1 MPQPLSN
8 PDKNRMRSL
17 PFKLLMLC
25 VLLPPVLYLLTVSF
39 METYLQKKYN
49 KEVNNVYLSDMNDIL
64 NGLTSVKTSI
74 RKNIETYVSKNS
86 LLKAGGA
93 IDIRI
98 TTKGGDIL
106 YPATYQNF
114 TEDNLTTDPVKLAGK
129 NFALLN
135 EGIEVSVGVKIL
147 HTSLLAISLLLFY
160 ELIFLGGLYQY
171 YRTVR
176 SNIRREERQKAEEL
190 GRLQELE
197 ARRQEQIQA
206 LSQEKELLLSDYDVL
221 QSTFEKEKSQLEK
234 TEEDLFLEIETLE
247 KKLTEIDILKEKIQE
262 LETSHQA
269 INKQKE
275 KTADRLGKRFKALY
289 KNIDITPRALD
300 SLLDMTEE
308 MGLKAEELIHQLNA
322 DAALVTVKRKVF
334 TKKGNTT
341 AFEVSFA
348 YNGRFYF
355 RKSKDN
361 RVEILTIGT
370 KNTQQKDLTY
380 IDGL

>member
-1 MPQPLSN
+1 
-8 PDKNRMRSL
+8 
-17 PFKLLMLC
+17 
-25 VLLPPVLYLLTVSF
+25 
-39 METYLQKKYN
+39 
-49 KEVNNVYLSDMNDIL
+49 MNDIL
-64 NGLTSVKTSI
+64 NGLTSVKSSI
-74 RKNIETYVSKNS
+74 RKNIETYVSKNIF
-86 LLKAGGA
+86 LKAGGA

-135 EGIEVSVGVKIL
+135 EGIEVSVGVKIR

-160 ELIFLGGLYQY
+160 ELIFLGGLYLY

-176 SNIRREERQKAEEL
+176 ANLRQEERQKAEEL

-197 ARRQEQIQA
+197 VRRQEQIQE

-221 QSTFEKEKSQLEK
+221 QTTFEKEKSQLEK

-269 INKQKE
+269 VARQKE
-275 KTADRLGKRFKALY
+275 KAADRLGKRFKALY
-289 KNIDITPRALD
+289 KNTDITPRALD
-300 SLLDMTEE
+300 SFLDMTEE

-322 DAALVTVKRKVF
+322 DAALVPVKRKVF
-334 TKKGNTT
+334 TKKGNAT

-348 YNGRFYF
+348 YNGRLYF

-380 IDGL
+380 IDSL